1 MRSLVPAARIGAALA
16 VLVASSTGGA
26 GPRQIADA
34 PAPGDAPGDAYA
46 PIEAARRCPEAMR
59 GVELVSRPIS
69 GGVALEFRSSRRR
82 QVPELREQLR
92 DAALAVE
99 TYSKAPL
106 RSALVAPG
114 QVPIPPLDISVD
126 DVGAGARVS
135 VRAQRARDLPELRDL
150 ARALE
155 RYWSRSDC
163 NEDLVA
169 LR

>member
-1 MRSLVPAARIGAALA
+1 MRSLLPGARIGTAIA
-16 VLVASSTGGA
+16 VLAASTAGSA
-26 GPRQIADA
+26 GPQQTADA
-34 PAPGDAPGDAYA
+34 PAPTATPGDADTL
-46 PIEAARRCPEAMR
+46 IEAARRCPEAMR
-59 GVELVSRPIS
+59 GVALVSRPIS
-69 GGVALEFRSSRRR
+69 GGVALEFTSPRRR

-92 DAALAVE
+92 EAALAVQ

-106 RSALVAPG
+106 RGALLSPG

-150 ARALE
+150 ARTLQ
-155 RYWSRSDC
+155 RFWSRSDC

-169 LR
+169 SL